1 MCVKIISSE
10 NIQEF
15 DPSQPLEIQIKDAKE
30 VFVNYTPTDSKIPSF
45 LRELDKLC
53 SDGMSC
59 NLSFRFKA
67 NNNLE
72 GFRMERQLEKIK
84 QNFEVNEIVKSL
96 VNMYAKTDKKLEE
109 MSNCLLGKVNE
120 Q

>member
-1 MCVKIISSE
+1 MCVKIISQE

-30 VFVNYTPTDSKIPSF
+30 VFVNYTPKDSKIPF
-45 LRELDKLC
+45 FMKELDRLC
-53 SDGMSC
+53 NNGISC
-59 NLSFRFKA
+59 KLSFKFKA

-96 VNMYAKTDKKLEE
+96 VNMYDNTDKKLQE
-109 MSNCLLGKVNE
+109 MSNCLLRKVNE
-120 Q
+120 